1 MNFDS
6 FETYEDFEPAGL
18 ELPKIELEKKTL
30 KKLGLEKKADSL
42 EVLKALSRKG
52 IKDRGIDKLSNKKEY
67 YDRAKY
73 EIDIFDELGFVDYI
87 LLNWDVV
94 DFAKNSGIA
103 VGDGRGSA
111 AGSLILYLLGVTNKD
126 PLPHDL
132 FFERFVSKNRAKKTF
147 DKKGKEFLVG
157 SLAPDV
163 DTDISHEDR
172 FKVIDYIEEKHKGKT
187 AKILTFNTFS
197 SKLCIKECA
206 KFFSNASE
214 EEANK
219 VSDMIPKE
227 HGKVVSLKR
236 AYDEVPRFEDW
247 CNSNKKAYE
256 CALLLE
262 NLNKNCGVHP
272 SGIAICSQEIS
283 DVCPLQLTKDGE
295 LISSYEMNDVA
306 DLMVKFD
313 ILGLRTLSIA
323 NKVCKKIGISLDDV
337 DDEDPFIYE
346 MLQDFNHPC
355 GLFQIS
361 ADINADV
368 TKKVKPSNLAEL
380 ADVVALARPAALQF
394 VDDYISQKQNESPLG
409 LHPELDKILARSK
422 NVILYQE
429 QLMQIANK
437 VFKLS
442 LDDAETLRRIV
453 GKKKTNEM
461 PAWRSKIFQAANE
474 NGLNEDLA
482 QYYWNA
488 LEASANYSFNAS
500 HAVCY
505 ASLAAKTVWLKYKH
519 PKEFFTSILE
529 VAEDEPDPLEAIA
542 EVSREISDFGVRLLP
557 PSLES
562 SAMNFT
568 IEGDDI
574 RYGLQSIK
582 GVSERTKK
590 CLEEFVKLD
599 PKNKYEVFACAKQCK
614 INIGVLS
621 SMIYAG
627 ALGLKERPKK
637 ALEAQ
642 AYNLLTDREKRQFY
656 KLGERHN
663 FDLLNSI
670 SKSVFEKIIGDDNKL
685 VMKESRFETFKRKFQ
700 DYKTLYQE
708 NQKRGNLSTWW
719 FETNLLGYSP
729 SLSLVDCFKEKRD
742 LKTLKD
748 ISIEQPRSWRAVAR
762 IDDFTI
768 RLDRNDRKYMAATVS
783 DDSGTAKILFGDWR
797 GDAFS
802 RFLENGEPNKGD
814 IAVIRAEI
822 SDGTNFVSTMSVLDS
837 KVYLKTKE
845 LK

>member
-1 MNFDS
+1 MRIKQKTVKS
-6 FETYEDFEPAGL
+6 FHGL
-18 ELPKIELEKKTL
+18 
-30 KKLGLEKKADSL
+30 
-42 EVLKALSRKG
+42 V
-52 IKDRGIDKLSNKKEY
+52 
-67 YDRAKY
+67 YDLTV
-73 EIDIFDELGFVDYI
+73 E
-87 LLNWDVV
+87 
-94 DFAKNSGIA
+94 NSHSYNINGCA
-103 VGDGRGSA
+103 VHNSA
-111 AGSLILYLLGVTNKD
+111 AGSLVLYLLGITNKD
-126 PLPHDL
+126 PIPHSL
-132 FFERFVSKNRAKKTF
+132 FFERFVSKNRAKKIV
-147 DKKGKEFLVG
+147 DKRGKEFLVG

-172 FKVIDYIEEKHKGKT
+172 YKVIDYIEQKHKGRT

-197 SKLCIKECA
+197 SKLCIKECS
-206 KFFSNASE
+206 KFFAKVSE

-219 VSDMIPKE
+219 ISDMIPKE
-227 HGKVVSLKR
+227 HGNVVSLKR
-236 AYDEVPRFEDW
+236 AYEEVSRFKEW
-247 CNSNKKAYE
+247 CDSNKDAYKY
-256 CALLLE
+256 ALLLE

-272 SGIAICSQEIS
+272 SGIAICSQNIE

-295 LISSYEMNDVA
+295 LISGYEMNDVA

-323 NKVCKKIGISLDDV
+323 NKVCQKIGISLDDI

-346 MLQDFNHPC
+346 RLQNFDHPC

-368 TKKVKPSNLAEL
+368 TKKVKPSNLGEL

-394 VDDYISQKQNESPLG
+394 VDDYISQKNAERPLG

-422 NVILYQE
+422 NVILFQE
-429 QLMQIANK
+429 QLMQIANR

-453 GKKKTNEM
+453 GKKKVAEM

-474 NGLNEDLA
+474 NGLTEDLA

-505 ASLAAKTVWLKYKH
+505 ASLAAKTVWLKYKY

-529 VAEDEPDPLEAIA
+529 VSEDEQDPLEVIA

-562 SAMNFT
+562 SSMNFT
-568 IEGDDI
+568 IEGNDI

-582 GVSERTKK
+582 GVSDRTRK
-590 CLEEFVKLD
+590 CLEEFVKLK
-599 PKNKYEVFACAKQCK
+599 PENKYDVFAFAKQCK

-627 ALGLKERPKK
+627 ALGLENRPRK

-642 AYNLLTDREKRQFY
+642 AFNILTDREKRQFY
-656 KLGERHN
+656 KLGERFN
-663 FDLLNSI
+663 YDLLQSI
-670 SKSVFEKIIGDDNKL
+670 SESVLNKIVGDDNKL
-685 VMKESRFETFKRKFQ
+685 VMKESRFETFKRKFK
-700 DYKTLYQE
+700 DYKQLYQE
-708 NQKRGNLSTWW
+708 NQKRGELSTWW

-729 SLSLVDCFKEKRD
+729 STSLIKCFNESRD
-742 LKTLKD
+742 LKTLKE
-748 ISIEQPRSWRAVAR
+748 ISIDKPSSWRAVGR
-762 IDDFTI
+762 IDDFII
-768 RLDRNDRKYMAATVS
+768 RLDRNDRRYMSATIS
-783 DDSGTAKILFGDWR
+783 DDTGTAKILFGDWR
-797 GDAFS
+797 GDGFS
-802 RFLENGEPNKGD
+802 RFLEEGEPNKGD
-814 IAVIRAEI
+814 IAVVRADI
-822 SDGTNFVSTMSVLDS
+822 SDGTNFVSNLKLLDS